1 MFKLVALILFRAIS
15 LSIGLN
21 TRGFYN
27 GGKRQGIDKWECIAK
42 EAGSG
47 GGKLLRENTKG
58 KGNSGYTDLTR
69 FFTEDRP
76 R

>member
-1 MFKLVALILFRAIS
+1 M
-15 LSIGLN
+15 
-21 TRGFYN
+21 GFYS
-27 GGKRQGIDKWECIAK
+27 GDKRQRMGKWECIAK
-42 EAGSG
+42 EVGSR